1 VSKVRFLALGEAH
14 TREAEGGASKGV
26 CDVRTA
32 RDSARFKIKSRAK
45 ESATCAQRAKRAIKI
60 GILTLCATVCGCTQA
75 NLTNGKST
83 ASYKGVK
90 IFSPTVLSL
99 RSGNCAVPGV
109 DAAGIVTEPP
119 TPPLSDKAAPAP
131 DCSTAVMTVNGV
143 DLKGLLNFVETAILG
158 GIAAG

>member
-1 VSKVRFLALGEAH
+1 MSKVRFLVA
-14 TREAEGGASKGV
+14 
-26 CDVRTA
+26 
-32 RDSARFKIKSRAK
+32 
-45 ESATCAQRAKRAIKI
+45 
-60 GILTLCATVCGCTQA
+60 ILTLGATVCGCTQA

-119 TPPLSDKAAPAP
+119 TPPLSDKAATPGP
-131 DCSTAVMTVNGV
+131 DCNTAVMTVNGV
-143 DLKGLLNFVETAILG
+143 DLKGLLSFVQTAILG

>member
-1 VSKVRFLALGEAH
+1 MVA
-14 TREAEGGASKGV
+14 
-26 CDVRTA
+26 
-32 RDSARFKIKSRAK
+32 
-45 ESATCAQRAKRAIKI
+45 
-60 GILTLCATVCGCTQA
+60 LCATVCGCTQA

-90 IFSPTVLSL
+90 VFSPTVLSL

-119 TPPLSDKAAPAP
+119 TPQSDKAATPGP
-131 DCSTAVMTVNGV
+131 DCNTAVMTVNGV
-143 DLKGLLNFVETAILG
+143 DLKGLLSFVQTAILG

>member
-1 VSKVRFLALGEAH
+1 MSKRPVRFLVA
-14 TREAEGGASKGV
+14 
-26 CDVRTA
+26 
-32 RDSARFKIKSRAK
+32 
-45 ESATCAQRAKRAIKI
+45 
-60 GILTLCATVCGCTQA
+60 ILTLCATVCGCTQA